1 MSENS
6 LPSPTAAVF
15 LLVVLSGFLL
25 FVLSIPEV
33 DRREL
38 LDDRNSISEEIQLLS
53 LENLE
58 INGYDGYKRTNID
71 YNTFNLNTDY
81 EKIIYNQ
88 AKSLNLNSNLFNSKS
103 FEFSYN
109 PIINSNYVFSSLEF
123 VIEEISSYGKLKV
136 YLNDNLISEISPI
149 ENQKIIVNLDNQIQ
163 IKGNNLVKIIPSY
176 TGLNPFNKFDIEIS
190 DLNYIENYQGNSNNY
205 KSSFYIDENL
215 IISEASL
222 NYLIRSNT
230 YDPKYSVYIND
241 KIVINDN
248 VGNEV
253 KLKIPAEYIKEG
265 INIIEYRLIS
275 NSDIDFILPKL
286 QLLSERQ
293 FKSDIYT
300 FQIDDRLARLIIND
314 RVDCKLYSSSNLDY
328 LINLNNFNLEIKD
341 YISFN
346 KDICNNLVYGENKMQ
361 IVSDKDL
368 DIDYLDIVLV

>member
-248 VGNEV
+248 LGNEV

-300 FQIDDRLARLIIND
+300 
-314 RVDCKLYSSSNLDY
+314 
-328 LINLNNFNLEIKD
+328 
-341 YISFN
+341 
-346 KDICNNLVYGENKMQ
+346 
-361 IVSDKDL
+361 
-368 DIDYLDIVLV
+368 

>member
-248 VGNEV
+248 LGNEV